1 MIRQTSYFMF
11 GAAGVLVL
19 GLCVGLVAYYG
30 SGLPTLTASVAG
42 PEELQYIQADATIV
56 AYANIRDIML
66 SDFRRR
72 FSGPRAGRRRTA
84 GISAADRHQP
94 RG

>member
-1 MIRQTSYFMF
+1 MTRQTSYFMF

-30 SGLPTLTASVAG
+30 GGLPTLTASVAG
-42 PEELQYIQADATIV
+42 PEELQYVPADATIV

-66 SDFRRR
+66 SDFRQR
-72 FSGPRAGRRRTA
+72 FRDLEPDGDA
-84 GISAADRHQP
+84 QQEF
-94 RG
+94 